1 MAENTKFDSTVTSL
15 FNGMDGFLS
24 AKTVVGEPVTINDTI
39 ILPLVDVSF
48 GVAAGAGSKTEKGTK
63 NTAAGGLGGRM
74 TPSAVL
80 VIHDGVTRLVN
91 IKNQDSISKL
101 IDLIPEA
108 VDKIGKMISGKLN
121 GDKEVEEA
129 VENAKGE

>member
-15 FNGMDGFLS
+15 FKGMDGFLS
-24 AKTVVGEPVTINDTI
+24 AKTVVGEPVTINETI

-48 GVAAGAGSKTEKGTK
+48 GVAAGAGAKTEKGTK
-63 NTAAGGLGGRM
+63 NTAA
-74 TPSAVL
+74 
-80 VIHDGVTRLVN
+80 DGVTRLVN
-91 IKNQDSISKL
+91 IKNQDSVSKL

-108 VDKIGKMISGKLN
+108 VDKIGKIISGKLN